1 MNNDVIYSEE
11 VLAMFDGKL
20 TYRVLLNMIREKKIP
35 AMKAGRRYIFSR
47 QVVERWR
54 DKRLGRS
61 KVRRQAA
68 NSLPSNFRR

>member
-1 MNNDVIYSEE
+1 MTNDVIYTEE

-20 TYRVLLNMIREKKIP
+20 TYRVLLNMIREKKLP

-54 DKRLGRS
+54 DKQLG
-61 KVRRQAA
+61 
-68 NSLPSNFRR
+68 L

>member
-1 MNNDVIYSEE
+1 MQNDVIYTEE

-20 TYRVLLNMIREKKIP
+20 TYRVLLNMIREKKLP

-54 DKRLGRS
+54 DKQLG
-61 KVRRQAA
+61 
-68 NSLPSNFRR
+68 L

>member
-1 MNNDVIYSEE
+1 MTNDLIYAED

-20 TYRVLLNMIREKKIP
+20 TYRVLLNMIREKKLP

-54 DKRLGRS
+54 AKQLG
-61 KVRRQAA
+61 
-68 NSLPSNFRR
+68 L

>member
-1 MNNDVIYSEE
+1 MKNDVIYAED

-20 TYRVLLNMIREKKIP
+20 TYRVLLNMIREKKLP

-54 DKRLGRS
+54 NKQLG
-61 KVRRQAA
+61 
-68 NSLPSNFRR
+68 L

>member
-35 AMKAGRRYIFSR
+35 ALKAGKRYIFSR
-47 QVVERWR
+47 RVVEHW
-54 DKRLGRS
+54 KNKQLG
-61 KVRRQAA
+61 
-68 NSLPSNFRR
+68 L

>member
-54 DKRLGRS
+54 DKQLG
-61 KVRRQAA
+61 
-68 NSLPSNFRR
+68 L

>member
-11 VLAMFDGKL
+11 VLAMFDGKQ

-54 DKRLGRS
+54 DKQLG
-61 KVRRQAA
+61 
-68 NSLPSNFRR
+68 L

>member
-47 QVVERWR
+47 KVVERWR
-54 DKRLGRS
+54 NKQLG
-61 KVRRQAA
+61 
-68 NSLPSNFRR
+68 L

>member
-1 MNNDVIYSEE
+1 MTNDVIYAED

-20 TYRVLLNMIREKKIP
+20 TYRVLLNMIREKKLP

-54 DKRLGRS
+54 AKQLG
-61 KVRRQAA
+61 
-68 NSLPSNFRR
+68 L

>member
-35 AMKAGRRYIFSR
+35 ALKAGKRYIFSR
-47 QVVERWR
+47 RVIERW
-54 DKRLGRS
+54 KNKQLG
-61 KVRRQAA
+61 
-68 NSLPSNFRR
+68 L

>member
-35 AMKAGRRYIFSR
+35 AMKAGRRYIFFFYF
-47 QVVERWR
+47 VERWR
-54 DKRLGRS
+54 DKQLG
-61 KVRRQAA
+61 
-68 NSLPSNFRR
+68 L

>member
-1 MNNDVIYSEE
+1 MQSDVIYAED

-20 TYRVLLNMIREKKIP
+20 TYRVLLNMIREKKLP

-54 DKRLGRS
+54 AKQLG
-61 KVRRQAA
+61 
-68 NSLPSNFRR
+68 L